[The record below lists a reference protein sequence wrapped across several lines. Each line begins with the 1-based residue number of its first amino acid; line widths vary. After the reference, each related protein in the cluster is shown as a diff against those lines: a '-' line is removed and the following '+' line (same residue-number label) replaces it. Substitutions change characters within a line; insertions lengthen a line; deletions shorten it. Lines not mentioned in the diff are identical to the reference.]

1 MDRSVKKLFPI
12 RTATSCQLKWTWSTL
27 YFYTGETMSCHRVVP
42 STVTPE
48 TVFDFHNTEKK
59 LRDRNIM
66 LEGQWPS
73 GGCEYCRD
81 VEQAGGYSDR
91 QFQINIPNLTPPEL
105 DHDPTATSVTPRI
118 VELYLDNLCNMS
130 CIYCDDKSSSRIAN
144 ENRRFG
150 DFRHGSLEIR
160 NVSERTSRY
169 DELIEKFWQWLEQN
183 YTALRRL
190 HLAGGEPFFQPQFET
205 FLQFLETHRNP
216 ELEFNII
223 TNLKLPMTK
232 LQNFVQ
238 RVRRLIAENRIGRID
253 ITCSIDCW
261 GAEQEY
267 IRYGMDLQ
275 EWTRNFE
282 YLVSQKWIKL
292 NINQTLTGIGMKSI
306 VDLIH
311 YVNQHRQNRK
321 IEHYFMACTNK
332 PHLNPKIFGRHFF
345 DRDFDA
351 ILQVMPDQTWQDQH
365 IRSMIEGMRREYN
378 TCDRDQEQLNNLAV
392 FLDEMDRRR
401 NLDWRQVFPWLEKEL
416 SDVV

>member
-1 MDRSVKKLFPI
+1 MDRSVKKFFPI
-12 RTATSCQLKWTWSTL
+12 RTATSCQLKWTWSTI

-42 STVTPE
+42 SRVTPE
-48 TVFDFHNTEKK
+48 TVASFHNTEKK

-66 LEGQWPS
+66 LEGEWPS

-91 QFQINIPNLTPPEL
+91 QFQLTIPNLTPPEL
-105 DHDPTATSVTPRI
+105 EHDATAVEVTPRI
-118 VELYLDNLCNMS
+118 VEIYLDNLCNMA
-130 CIYCDDKSSSRIAN
+130 CIYCDDKSSSRIAQ

-150 DFRHGSLEIR
+150 EFRHGTLEIK
-160 NVSERTSRY
+160 NLSERTPRY
-169 DELIEKFWQWLEQN
+169 DDLVREFWVWLENN
-183 YTALRRL
+183 YTTLRRL

-205 FLQFLETHRNP
+205 FLSFLETHKNP
-216 ELEFNII
+216 DLEFNII
-223 TNLKLPMTK
+223 TNLKLPLAK
-232 LQNFVQ
+232 LENFVARIKKMITHNQ
-238 RVRRLIAENRIGRID
+238 IGRID

-267 IRYGMDLQ
+267 IRYGMDLS

-282 YLVSQKWIKL
+282 YLVSQRWIKL
-292 NINQTLTGIGMKSI
+292 NVNQTLTGIGMKSI
-306 VDLIH
+306 VDLIR
-311 YVNQHRQNRK
+311 YVNQHRKTRK

-351 ILQVMPDQTWQDQH
+351 ILAEMPDQSWQDQH

-378 TCDRDQEQLNNLAV
+378 TCDADREQLSNLRV

-401 NLDWRQVFPWLEKEL
+401 GLDWRQVFPWLEKEIAH
-416 SDVV
+416 VV